1 MLKFKQRTNM
11 IIKKT
16 YVTKMPDK
24 AGAFLLASQII
35 SEQNGNIVR
44 VNYNKSVDMHTLF
57 IEVAATQE
65 QHKIIDEK
73 LSECGYLT
81 TTNQHMRYLMIEL
94 TLDDVP
100 GAVRPVLEVLNN
112 YNVNI
117 SYINS
122 QENGTPQQYFKM
134 GLLIEDPA
142 EIKNLIDDISKICE
156 IKILDYEDTN
166 EQLDVTIFYVTFANQ
181 MREIL
186 HLSQRRTNEVLVQA
200 NRLMQILDSQK
211 KSPYTTF
218 DYIRKFAKYVREKKG
233 KNFDPI
239 ISKFDLPRD
248 IKLYCIEPPCGSDTY
263 ILEHNDEL
271 LFVDTGFQCY
281 RNEMIHVFN
290 KLFDDFASM
299 RKTAFI
305 THADIDHVGLLEMMD
320 KVYLSQNC
328 YDNFVLQHEGKPDF
342 REQIQQHAPYCYLS
356 KIISSYTVPDLKIF
370 SVIGSKEDEAL
381 FTYIGSHEF
390 AGLNF
395 SFYEGPGGH
404 VKGETIIVCE
414 ELQMVFTG
422 DIFINIKGQSDEQKE
437 FNSLAPFLMTGVDC
451 NPGLCKKA
459 REALLKKYDKYL
471 ICPGHGPVMKIS

>member
-1 MLKFKQRTNM
+1 M

-16 YVTKMPDK
+16 YVTTMPDK
-24 AGAFLLASQII
+24 AGAFLLASRII
-35 SEQNGNIVR
+35 SEESGNIVR

-65 QHKIIDEK
+65 QHKVIAEK

-81 TTNQHMRYLMIEL
+81 ATNEHMKYLMIVL

-100 GAVRPVLEVLNN
+100 GAVTPVLEIISR

-134 GLLIEDPA
+134 GLLIEDPS
-142 EIKNLIDDISKICE
+142 EIKHLIEDISKICE
-156 IKILDYEDTN
+156 IKVQDYEGSN

-186 HLSQRRTNEVLVQA
+186 DLSQRRTNRVLIEA
-200 NRLMQILDSQK
+200 NKLMQILDAQD

-233 KNFDPI
+233 KNFDPNI
-239 ISKFDLPRD
+239 NAIDLPKD
-248 IKLYCIEPPCGSDTY
+248 IKMYCIEPPCGSDTY
-263 ILEHNDEL
+263 ILVHDDEL
-271 LFVDTGFQCY
+271 LFIDTGFQCY
-281 RNEMIHVFN
+281 LNEMINIFN
-290 KLFDDFASM
+290 GLFDDFASM
-299 RKTAFI
+299 KKIAFL
-305 THADIDHVGLLEMMD
+305 THADIDHVGLLDMMD
-320 KVYLSQNC
+320 KTYMSKNC

-342 REQIQQHAPYCYLS
+342 REQNNLHAPYCYLS
-356 KIISSYTVPDLKIF
+356 KIISSYSIPSLESF
-370 SVIGSKEDEAL
+370 SVVGEKTDDAL
-381 FTYIGSHEF
+381 FTYIGSVEF
-390 AGLNF
+390 AGLVFNF
-395 SFYEGPGGH
+395 IEGPGGH

-414 ELQMVFTG
+414 ELGIVFTG
-422 DIFINIKGQSDEQKE
+422 DIFINIKGQSAEQKE
-437 FNSLAPFLMTGVDC
+437 FNSLAPFLMTGVDSD
-451 NPGLCKKA
+451 PALCKQA

-471 ICPGHGPVMKIS
+471 ICPGHGPVLRLS